1 MSKYHATK
9 FFIDE
14 NYQVNY
20 HPTEI
25 FDSIEQVFDCAQG
38 FLITKNYIQQVK
50 KGWNESYIKCV
61 EDDTKLI
68 HLSPKIE

>member
-38 FLITKNYIQQVK
+38 FLIIKNYIQQVK
-50 KGWNESYIKCV
+50 RGRMNHTSNVLKMIQN
-61 EDDTKLI
+61 
-68 HLSPKIE
+68 